1 MNLQDTINQGTVD
14 REATIEELRG
24 IAHIIKDQI
33 GINTAMCI
41 GFKNPKAL
49 PCTDLR
55 RGGLMFGIIANP
67 NVRTGGTVVV
77 ELMPS
82 DTYKVSVFQKNGE
95 LVDSNDDIYC
105 DALGDSI
112 LRITG

>member
-1 MNLQDTINQGTVD
+1 MNLQDTINQGTID
-14 REATIEELRG
+14 SGATVEELRG

-41 GFKNPKAL
+41 GFKNPRAL

-55 RGGLMFGIIANP
+55 VGGLMFGIIPNP

-82 DTYKVSVFQKNGE
+82 DTYKVSVFQRNGE
-95 LVDSNDDIYC
+95 LVDSRDDIYC
-105 DALGDSI
+105 DALGESI